1 MATTVNFSAAR
12 WQRDME
18 GTWLCLKVDR
28 ERQAMSFLSDMQEG
42 KRYVAELKEF
52 RQRRSLDANAYA
64 WVLIDRLAEKTREPK
79 TQIYRSYIREI
90 GGNSETVCVLSGA
103 VDSLISGWSK
113 NGVGWVAD
121 SGPSKIP
128 GCTNVTL
135 YFGSSTYD
143 TRQMSRLIDLI
154 VQDCKEQ
161 GIETLTPFEL
171 DAMKERWICTK

>member
-1 MATTVNFSAAR
+1 MSTTVNFSSAR
-12 WQRDME
+12 WQRDMD
-18 GTWLCLKVDR
+18 GTWLCLKVEQ
-28 ERQAMSFLSDMQEG
+28 ERQAMMFISDMHEG
-42 KRYVAELKEF
+42 KPYTAELKEY
-52 RQRRSLDANAYA
+52 RKKRSLDANAYA
-64 WVLIDRLAEKTREPK
+64 WVLIDRLAEKTGEPK
-79 TQIYRSYIREI
+79 TQIYRNLIREI

-103 VDSLISGWSK
+103 VESLVSGWSK
-113 NGVGWVAD
+113 NGVGWVTD
-121 SGPSKIP
+121 IGPSKIA

-171 DAMKERWICTK
+171 DALKERWRCTS